1 MEQIYADN
9 SLQQGIL
16 SLPLPIFLLFAV
28 LTGIFCKLYDDA
40 IDLKIYTD
48 GDTITEI
55 LKVCL
60 TCFTTLMC
68 ASNIFASIFILILS
82 FVELYH
88 ASADT
93 PYWKMGI
100 FIPITTTLLHL
111 ISLPI
116 SQYSSTFIM
125 TNIVVI
131 VICLLAVMLEK
142 KMFPEEHSFNKINN
156 RIICAVASFY
166 SIYKHYNSYSY
177 FPIILLILS
186 WIVGYMGTYSI
197 DHILYY
203 YLQPASASTSIKET
217 SSD

>member
-1 MEQIYADN
+1 MEQIHADN

-16 SLPLPIFLLFAV
+16 SLPLPIFILFAA

-40 IDLKIYTD
+40 IDLKIYKD

-55 LKVCL
+55 IKVCI

-68 ASNIFASIFILILS
+68 ASNIFASIFILILA
-82 FVELYH
+82 FVELYC

-100 FIPITTTLLHL
+100 FIPMTTTLLHF

-116 SQYSSTFIM
+116 LQYSSTFIII
-125 TNIVVI
+125 NIFAI
-131 VICLLAVMLEK
+131 VICLLAVVLEK

-156 RIICAVASFY
+156 RILCVVGSVY
-166 SIYKHYNSYSY
+166 SIYKYYDGFSY
-177 FPIILLILS
+177 FPIMPLILS
-186 WIVGYMGTYSI
+186 WVAGYMGTYAI
-197 DHILYY
+197 DHILYN
-203 YLQPASASTSIKET
+203 YLQPAAASTSIKET